1 MLRIVI
7 FFVLL
12 VAINVQLVNGLKC
25 HMCGQYN
32 EGGGS
37 ITPCLNYSDV
47 QASNFLKECTKP
59 TDKYCVK
66 YVSELAPVRDCATDC
81 TEKEVWQSRTFC
93 CTEDGCNSSNIIHLS
108 ILNAFLV
115 LFKFF

>member
-59 TDKYCVK
+59 TDKYCVVYHLLLLFINK
-66 YVSELAPVRDCATDC
+66 INIHYYRNMLA
-81 TEKEVWQSRTFC
+81 
-93 CTEDGCNSSNIIHLS
+93 NL
-108 ILNAFLV
+108 LL
-115 LFKFF
+115 